1 MSKKRSTPATRS
13 TPAFPGRVPAETVAR
28 EKQSRFNPIRGLD
41 PDRLVDAICAYN
53 AGELAPMARIIEAF
67 EQRDDTM
74 TTASRKMRA
83 SVVRC
88 PHQVL
93 IAEGV
98 SERDRERAQKH
109 KAALE
114 RFWAR
119 VRTTSLFAR
128 NSRGGFQML
137 VRQMMAA
144 QSYGFAVHEIVW
156 RPRPDGEIEAQFVA
170 VPLQFFE
177 NTTGE
182 LRFRRDPSATY
193 YGEEMADG
201 EWLVTSGD
209 GIGIAASVA
218 AMGKRLSF
226 QDWLL
231 FSERCGQPGLHAKT
245 GAKKGS
251 DEWNNLVAA
260 VANFGRDWGIVTDMS
275 TVVESV
281 SLANGGPLPFPELV
295 RLMNQAI
302 SALYRGNDLSTI
314 SGDSGDVGA
323 SLQGEETDLLEQAA
337 CETLSETLQEQVERH
352 VIAYEFG
359 DEEPL
364 AYIQI
369 SPRAV
374 PDVDKEIQV
383 DQHLVSLGV
392 PLSRNDALERYGRAM
407 ADPADGNDAALKQA
421 QPPAGGGFGAPGGSF
436 GLPNED
442 PAAGMALQRPCKGL
456 QRGLP
461 PSEGENARPE
471 PATPLKRVLAAFR
484 ADLGPAAEELKRV
497 LDLPEAEMRAAC
509 KDLAGRLPDLLPA
522 DPAMA
527 AILAEEL
534 AGAFAE
540 AVGEVSHEDTKARS
554 AEALANETD
563 AQGHEHAPAGSSDG
577 GRFVSKEG
585 GSSAGSA
592 PSDPK
597 KDEGEKKEEKPDRNA
612 SPTKPKD
619 VTYDPEARND
629 GQIDFKELSFNRE
642 LADTQARKAGYAGV
656 DDMMKQSVNVPQQR
670 IDQLLKGF
678 NGTCKPHEA
687 IAAIRTRATFQAANG
702 ETVKLSEYCVRHYVC
717 GERRDRE
724 RDAPKIE
731 NLCDFPKAVDM
742 MRDPHVSS
750 WHELDGE
757 RITQP
762 PFPRKTQTHWSRKD
776 KSGKLLAYAYTDS
789 GLLNGWHFLKPRR

>member
-1 MSKKRSTPATRS
+1 MRTKKSAS
-13 TPAFPGRVPAETVAR
+13 AFPGRVPAETVAR

-93 IAEGV
+93 VAEGV
-98 SERDRERAQKH
+98 SEKDRERAQRH

-137 VRQMMAA
+137 LKQMMAA

-156 RPRPDGEIEAQFVA
+156 RPRPDGEVEAQFVA

-182 LRFRRDPSATY
+182 LRFRREPSSMVD
-193 YGEEMADG
+193 GEPMSDG

-209 GIGIAASVA
+209 GIGVAASVA

-260 VANFGRDWGIVTDMS
+260 VANFGREWSIVTDMS
-275 TVVESV
+275 TDVGTV
-281 SLANGGPLPFPELV
+281 SLANGGTLPFPELV

-314 SGDSGDVGA
+314 SGSSGEVGA

-374 PDVDKEIQV
+374 PDVGREIQV

-392 PLSRNDALERYGRAM
+392 PLSRNDALERYGRSM
-407 ADPADGNDAALKQA
+407 ADPEDGNDAPLRLA
-421 QPPAGGGFGAPGGSF
+421 QPPAGGAFGPSGGGF
-436 GLPNED
+436 GLPNEA
-442 PAAGMALQRPCKGL
+442 PAPQDRENGIAKPLQ
-456 QRGLP
+456 
-461 PSEGENARPE
+461 NARSGSDGKSPDPT
-471 PATPLKRVLAAFR
+471 PAPALKRVLEAFR
-484 ADLGPAAEELKRV
+484 SDLGPAAEELQRV
-497 LDLPEAEMRAAC
+497 LALPEAEMRSAC
-509 KDLAGRLPDLLPA
+509 KDLADRLPDLLPK

-527 AILAEEL
+527 SILAEEL
-534 AGAFAE
+534 AGAFEE
-540 AVGEVSHEDTKARS
+540 AVGETISVNAHADKPAAGPGSGPGATAGEAASVNAKGTDGLSED
-554 AEALANETD
+554 D
-563 AQGHEHAPAGSSDG
+563 
-577 GRFVSKEG
+577 
-585 GSSAGSA
+585 
-592 PSDPK
+592 
-597 KDEGEKKEEKPDRNA
+597 
-612 SPTKPKD
+612 
-619 VTYDPEARND
+619 
-629 GQIDFKELSFNRE
+629 
-642 LADTQARKAGYAGV
+642 ARKIWEDLTGE
-656 DDMMKQSVNVPQQR
+656 
-670 IDQLLKGF
+670 
-678 NGTCKPHEA
+678 EA
-687 IAAIRTRATFQAANG
+687 
-702 ETVKLSEYCVRHYVC
+702 
-717 GERRDRE
+717 
-724 RDAPKIE
+724 E
-731 NLCDFPKAVDM
+731 NA
-742 MRDPHVSS
+742 
-750 WHELDGE
+750 
-757 RITQP
+757 
-762 PFPRKTQTHWSRKD
+762 
-776 KSGKLLAYAYTDS
+776 
-789 GLLNGWHFLKPRR
+789 

>member
-1 MSKKRSTPATRS
+1 MRTKKSAS
-13 TPAFPGRVPAETVAR
+13 AFPGRVPAETVAR

-93 IAEGV
+93 VAEGV
-98 SERDRERAQKH
+98 SEKDRERAQRH

-137 VRQMMAA
+137 LKQMMAA

-156 RPRPDGEIEAQFVA
+156 RPRPDGEVEAQFVA

-182 LRFRRDPSATY
+182 LRFRREPASMVD
-193 YGEEMADG
+193 GEPMSDG

-251 DEWNNLVAA
+251 EEWNNLVAA
-260 VANFGRDWGIVTDMS
+260 VANFGREWSIVTDMS
-275 TVVESV
+275 TDVDSV

-314 SGDSGDVGA
+314 SGASGDVGA

-364 AYIQI
+364 AYVQI

-374 PDVDKEIQV
+374 PDVDKEIKV

-421 QPPAGGGFGAPGGSF
+421 QPPAGGAGGGFGAPGGGF
-436 GLPNED
+436 GLPNEA
-442 PAAGMALQRPCKGL
+442 PAPQDR
-456 QRGLP
+456 
-461 PSEGENARPE
+461 ENAIAKPLQNARSAPDGKSPVPT
-471 PATPLKRVLAAFR
+471 PAPALKRVLEAFR
-484 ADLGPAAEELKRV
+484 SDLGPAAEELRKV
-497 LDLPEAEMRAAC
+497 LALPEAEMRAAC

-522 DPAMA
+522 EPAMA
-527 AILAEEL
+527 AILAEAL

-554 AEALANETD
+554 EEALANEVAECRAKDPAHCPVHGTPR
-563 AQGHEHAPAGSSDG
+563 EHRDKG
-577 GRFVSKEG
+577 FQ
-585 GSSAGSA
+585 
-592 PSDPK
+592 
-597 KDEGEKKEEKPDRNA
+597 DRYGNGN
-612 SPTKPKD
+612 
-619 VTYDPEARND
+619 PEFLVANPEMNIER
-629 GQIDFKELSFNRE
+629 GKAVFTRL
-642 LADTQARKAGYAGV
+642 ARKQTGFEPHAMYREGLGWVGV
-656 DDMMKQSVNVPQQR
+656 DAGEAGNPRPYDGPNK
-670 IDQLLKGF
+670 DLKGRTYL
-678 NGTCKPHEA
+678 GGHG
-687 IAAIRTRATFQAANG
+687 IAHILAKHPGAEKDLAETIQHGEMFRNFDNATKRPNERKLTLIRGNN
-702 ETVKLSEYCVRHYVC
+702 VVILSKH
-717 GERRDRE
+717 RDGRLLITE
-724 RDAPKIE
+724 FFADDPAKIE
-731 NLCDFPKAVDM
+731 ALKVLGPY
-742 MRDPHVSS
+742 HVR
-750 WHELDGE
+750 GE
-757 RITQP
+757 N
-762 PFPRKTQTHWSRKD
+762 K
-776 KSGKLLAYAYTDS
+776 
-789 GLLNGWHFLKPRR
+789 

>member
-93 IAEGV
+93 VAEGV
-98 SERDRERAQKH
+98 SEKDRERAQRH

-137 VRQMMAA
+137 LKQMMAA

-182 LRFRRDPSATY
+182 LRFRREPAAMVD
-193 YGEEMADG
+193 GEPMSDG

-275 TVVESV
+275 TVVETV
-281 SLANGGPLPFPELV
+281 SLANGGTLPFPELV

-314 SGDSGDVGA
+314 SGSSGDVGA

-509 KDLAGRLPDLLPA
+509 KDLADRLPDLLPA
-522 DPAMA
+522 DPATA
-527 AILAEEL
+527 AVIAEEL

-540 AVGEVSHEDTKARS
+540 AVGETGKHGKDGEG
-554 AEALANETD
+554 LANEDQARGKTVP
-563 AQGHEHAPAGSSDG
+563 GTNSGSFAPSG
-577 GRFVSKEG
+577 G
-585 GSSAGSA
+585 GSAGE
-592 PSDPK
+592 K
-597 KDEGEKKEEKPDRNA
+597 KDEGEKTGEKKDEEEKREKTLVEKAREVPKETIDRIVAGTSKEYVDPEVGLAVVLSDPTFTDAYGRQLKFDSNLAGKYGSGQTRSGNEPDPDR
-612 SPTKPKD
+612 
-619 VTYDPEARND
+619 
-629 GQIDFKELSFNRE
+629 FKLV
-642 LADTQARKAGYAGV
+642 G
-656 DDMMKQSVNVPQQR
+656 
-670 IDQLLKGF
+670 
-678 NGTCKPHEA
+678 
-687 IAAIRTRATFQAANG
+687 AAIYA
-702 ETVKLSEYCVRHYVC
+702 VRHDENPTLKLGDKKLPDGMVNPPYGAQRLYKVPTAGGVTWAFTYANKVYVRSIQ
-717 GERRDRE
+717 ER
-724 RDAPKIE
+724 PK
-731 NLCDFPKAVDM
+731 N
-742 MRDPHVSS
+742 DPPY
-750 WHELDGE
+750 
-757 RITQP
+757 RT
-762 PFPRKTQTHWSRKD
+762 
-776 KSGKLLAYAYTDS
+776 
-789 GLLNGWHFLKPRR
+789 